1 MAEFEWI
8 ERYFAPLAGAYGRG
22 LKDDGAVFDIP
33 LDENG
38 RACQLVVSSDTSNRG
53 DHFVEEM
60 SAFDAARKC
69 LRSNLSDMA
78 AMGADLLSYQLNL
91 ALPRDIG
98 EDWVAEFARGLA
110 ADQEEY
116 GISISGG
123 DTTGMDIGGLS
134 VSITVLGTV
143 PKGQAVP
150 RGGARV
156 GDLVVVTGCL
166 GDASINRLHIAP
178 VPNGLAPAI
187 REYASAAID
196 ISDGL
201 PADLGHICT
210 TSGVGAKI
218 RAEDIPISETLRAA
232 IEAGETSIPEMLVWG
247 EDYELCM
254 AVAPQ
259 DLSDFMVAAAER
271 GVSLSVIGEFV
282 KGQNVEFLDEAGQ
295 PIAFG
300 KPGWQHF

>member
-1 MAEFEWI
+1 MAEFDWI

-22 LKDDGAVFDIP
+22 LKDDGAVIDIP
-33 LDENG
+33 AG
-38 RACQLVVSSDTSNRG
+38 CQLVVSSDTSNRG

-60 SAFDAARKC
+60 SPYDAARKC

-98 EDWVAEFARGLA
+98 EDWVVEFARGLA

-116 GISISGG
+116 GVRVSGG

-143 PKGQAVP
+143 PTGRAVP
-150 RGGARV
+150 RGGAWV
-156 GDLVVVTGCL
+156 GDLVVVTGTL

-178 VPNGLAPAI
+178 VPNGIAPAV
-187 REYASAAID
+187 REYARAAID

-201 PADLGHICT
+201 PADLGHICS
-210 TSGVGAKI
+210 TSGVGAKV
-218 RAEDIPISETLRAA
+218 RAADIPVSDALRVA
-232 IEAGETSIPEMLVWG
+232 IEKGETSVPEMLVWG

-259 DLSDFMVAAAER
+259 NLGAFMEAAAEC
-271 GVSLSVIGEFV
+271 GVTLAVVGEFV
-282 KGQNVEFLDEAGQ
+282 KGEGAEFLDENGA
-295 PIAFG
+295 PIVFG